1 VVASKKWCKINT
13 LLLHTTNGK
22 YFVAYRFV
30 PFPVTLNDLVGYS
43 PVAGLIKCDATNSYA
58 IVHTISTDTAIAE
71 RFVLAAISSSF
82 D

>member
-1 VVASKKWCKINT
+1 MVIQGHWKWHESI
-13 LLLHTTNGK
+13 
-22 YFVAYRFV
+22 
-30 PFPVTLNDLVGYS
+30 GYS